1 MWTCALLSLE
11 QAYVTAVHMNPN
23 ATKLTENLQGRCWD
37 QEQQSKKLQRPRYGK
52 TTDFSPYIELYLY
65 PYWDMSSP
73 TGDSCVCLPAY
84 PTSIRFSQYRLRHLY
99 PLIHNSSKEIQKKWH
114 RILSKGNQITA
125 LETTNLVDLTEG
137 NFVGVTDIEGHQV
150 LWLLVTYLYPDSIS
164 LSAGKPKKNGGP
176 PGSVKDSENK
186 RSVRE
191 SQGIPQGCLEISDLI
206 LFCGC
211 FPPACFGC

>member
-1 MWTCALLSLE
+1 MPPNSLRTCRADVE
-11 QAYVTAVHMNPN
+11 
-23 ATKLTENLQGRCWD
+23 TKNSRAKSYKGLGME
-37 QEQQSKKLQRPRYGK
+37 KLQISPLTLSSTSTPIGIWVLQPETPVSACRLIQPPLDFHSTDSDICIPWYTIAQKRY
-52 TTDFSPYIELYLY
+52 
-65 PYWDMSSP
+65 
-73 TGDSCVCLPAY
+73 
-84 PTSIRFSQYRLRHLY
+84 
-99 PLIHNSSKEIQKKWH
+99 KKRWH

-137 NFVGVTDIEGHQV
+137 NCVGVTDIEGHQV

-176 PGSVKDSENK
+176 PGSVRDSENK